1 MSSIPI
7 DVRTWLPGTHR
18 THAAASSRDDRCRVV
33 MSAPTHRLKMPIY
46 ILQQQSP
53 CRSGRFVPPLPTPC
67 SAQSRLSSL
76 LIRLRISSP
85 RHRLSRGLFHR
96 TLKISAR
103 SLAHAKRTV
112 TRGPLRPGFH
122 ALLTIFLDPQHVF
135 LYIVL
140 STVLYLAVRVT
151 GLRSVM
157 RAHELQRH
165 A

>member
-1 MSSIPI
+1 MQGCYERSYSPTENAYLYTAAAIALQVRAVCTTTTNPVFGPVSSIE
-7 DVRTWLPGTHR
+7 
-18 THAAASSRDDRCRVV
+18 
-33 MSAPTHRLKMPIY
+33 
-46 ILQQQSP
+46 SP
-53 CRSGRFVPPLPTPC
+53 
-67 SAQSRLSSL
+67 
-76 LIRLRISSP
+76 IRLRISSP
-85 RHRLSRGLFHR
+85 RHRLSHGLFHR